1 MGKVNKNGGENMK
14 VLGILGGMGPR
25 PTIKIFKMIVDMTEA
40 KSDQENIHIIIDNN
54 TKIPDRTSYLL
65 DKAKENPLPSLKESA
80 KRLEAAGADL
90 IIMPCNTAHYYYE
103 AIKKCVDIPFLNMIE
118 ETAIWIK
125 DKHPNIK
132 NIGLLA
138 TDGTIRVDI
147 YDSIFSEYGIGII
160 KPSEDYQIY
169 IHELIY
175 NIKEN
180 KEQKNLDGVHATMRR
195 MEEKGA
201 EIFIAGCTEVSVAL
215 DKFDIEEEFID
226 PMEIIARRAIEIVG
240 GKLKNK

>member
-1 MGKVNKNGGENMK
+1 MK

-54 TKIPDRTSYLL
+54 TKIADRTSYLL
-65 DKAKENPLPSLKESA
+65 DKTKENPLPALKESA
-80 KRLEAAGADL
+80 KRLEDAGADL

-103 AIKKCVDIPFLNMIE
+103 NIKSSVDIVFLNMIE

-125 DKHPNIK
+125 DKHPNLK
-132 NIGLLA
+132 KIGLLA
-138 TDGTIRVDI
+138 TDGTIRTGI
-147 YDSIFSEYGIGII
+147 YDKIFSDYGIGII
-160 KPSEDYQIY
+160 KPSKDYQSY
-169 IHELIY
+169 IHELVY

-180 KEQKNLDGVHATMRR
+180 KNQKNLDGVYATMRQ
-195 MEEKGA
+195 MEAEGA

-215 DKFDIEEEFID
+215 DKFNIEEEFID
-226 PMEIIARRAIEIVG
+226 PMEVIARRAIELVG
-240 GKLKNK
+240 GKLKR